1 MRLFR
6 AKAGWGGKK
15 SYPWDVE
22 DDMPA
27 EEYEVRTERAE
38 LEKNQS
44 RFNVPALTKQAPKLL
59 IFRARSKVGLDLTPL
74 TKVAG

>member
-1 MRLFR
+1 
-6 AKAGWGGKK
+6 
-15 SYPWDVE
+15 
-22 DDMPA
+22 MPA